1 MLKPLPSHYTA
12 FSQSLSQFTSVT
24 YPRHIFAWTKWPEM
38 LWPLL
43 GIIRPRD
50 LWLHGVRWCG
60 MNCWLAENSDSLSP
74 WNVQYFRRVHTE
86 LTNQVVFYITL
97 RDFTICPCSE
107 CYFSKST
114 ANSLSTM
121 AFISWVTTHS
131 CNRAFCR
138 SKFRRSWW
146 CSHLADQIFD
156 RTT

>member
-50 LWLHGVRWCG
+50 LWLHGVGWIVD
-60 MNCWLAENSDSLSP
+60 WLKTVTVCHSEMFNIL
-74 WNVQYFRRVHTE
+74 RRVHTE

-121 AFISWVTTHS
+121 TFITWVTTHS